1 MSKDAEATGIC
12 AHCGAEGVAGGR
24 CTDHACALKTRHL
37 IPREHAASGVEPD
50 PMIGRMIDEH
60 LLVRLIGQGGV
71 GKVYLAIQLPVGLR
85 TAVKLLDLPNMDAA
99 KAEVALRNVEREARA
114 LAALSHPSIVRL
126 YRYGIFGDQ
135 PYLVMEYLESAR
147 GLDQEMK
154 DRWRRKDWFPRE
166 TARAILAQ
174 LLDGLEAAHTRD
186 IIHRDIKPG
195 NIMLQEVEGNPLLVR
210 LLDFGLAKDLSQ
222 GSLTETVIG
231 TPDYMAPEQIRQLLI
246 GPPTDL
252 YALSCLAV
260 ELLTGKRP
268 FPSGDVQ
275 AVIAAKLDTGFD
287 PTAPLESIQAP
298 EAVRGFFRKALAV
311 RSRDRFP
318 NVTEFRRGLL
328 PAIDLLGHPTPR
340 ITSEGTWT
348 DAPDAARRGG
358 LMRWLDHD
366 RRRIDSARS
375 RVGRKKDGPS

>member
-1 MSKDAEATGIC
+1 MSENAEPTGIC
-12 AHCGAEGVAGGR
+12 PHCGTTGQAGRR
-24 CTDHACALKTRHL
+24 CVERTCGHKTRHL
-37 IPREHAASGVEPD
+37 IPREHATPDVEPD
-50 PMIGRMIDEH
+50 PMIGRMLDEH
-60 LLVRLIGQGGV
+60 LLVRLIGQGGF
-71 GKVYLAIQLPVGLR
+71 GKVFLAIQQPVGLR
-85 TAVKLLDLPNMDAA
+85 TAVKLLDLSNMDAA
-99 KAEVALRNVEREARA
+99 KAEVALRNIEREARA

-135 PYLVMEYLESAR
+135 PYLVMEYLEDAR

-166 TARAILAQ
+166 TARAILGQ
-174 LLDGLEAAHTRD
+174 LMDGLQAAHTRD

-231 TPDYMAPEQIRQLLI
+231 TPDYMAPEQLRQLLI

-252 YALSCLAV
+252 YALACLAV

-268 FPSGDVQ
+268 FPSGDTQ
-275 AVIAAKLDTGFD
+275 AVIAAKLDPAFD
-287 PTAPLESIQAP
+287 PTAPLETIQAP
-298 EAVRGFFRKALAV
+298 EEVRRFFRRALAV

-318 NVTEFRRGLL
+318 NVAEFRRGLL
-328 PAIDLLGHPTPR
+328 ASIDALGTPTPP
-340 ITSEGTWT
+340 ITGDGSWT
-348 DAPDAARRGG
+348 DGKDAARRGG

-366 RRRIDSARS
+366 RRRIDGART
-375 RVGRKKDGPS
+375 RVGKKKDETP